1 MKVIDFNFL
10 DQCKKITKEYE
21 KLKGRWNPEAQVLH
35 IIKEVCEFDIE
46 LRKGTP
52 ETVIEEYAD
61 IGLTWL
67 ATGNYFGFTNQQI
80 NDALIAKLAIVKQRV
95 EKGTPR

>member
-1 MKVIDFNFL
+1 MNVIDFNFL
-10 DQCKKITKEYE
+10 DQCKKISKDYE

-52 ETVIEEYAD
+52 ETVLEEYAD
-61 IGLTWL
+61 IILTTI
-67 ATGNYFGFTNQQI
+67 ATGNYFGITNQQI

-95 EKGTPR
+95 KDA